1 MRTGRRRE
9 PACIPSYR
17 NSEKNLQGVRYRKAM
32 HRDEEIPE
40 DDTCLSSGFRAGQ
53 SGFAGKSI
61 KIWKGE

>member
-1 MRTGRRRE
+1 
-9 PACIPSYR
+9 
-17 NSEKNLQGVRYRKAM
+17 M

-40 DDTCLSSGFRAGQ
+40 DGSCLSSGFHAGQ